1 MRFVIFCS
9 FDAYFKILNGKSAHT
24 IHNSQFAKNNNSTCQ
39 KRRTTQIVWH
49 NTPAAFSIWPING
62 WQNFLL
68 FCLFADLLFFFL
80 QGGRM
85 SETNLHVGKRMYQY
99 LWLSFSQIQ
108 IKPAWYQTEQYSNS
122 SSSIYSVLFLCVR
135 NFFLHFCRVCSIR
148 TDMDIGYMC
157 MLHKI
162 WPHQLTWW
170 WWLREIY
177 IFPATLWQIKSAILR
192 AHIHWNWD
200 FNDKIIEVYGRCFS
214 NRFGFSS
221 EKQFRKWMASTVL

>member
-1 MRFVIFCS
+1 MRILKYWMENQRTQSHFCCCH
-9 FDAYFKILNGKSAHT
+9 HT

-39 KRRTTQIVWH
+39 KRRNTQIVWH

-135 NFFLHFCRVCSIR
+135 NFFTFLPRSLNTNGYGYWIYVYVAQNMATSIDMMMVVARNLHISRNITADKEC
-148 TDMDIGYMC
+148 DIESTYTLKLRFQWQNNRSLWS
-157 MLHKI
+157 ML
-162 WPHQLTWW
+162 
-170 WWLREIY
+170 
-177 IFPATLWQIKSAILR
+177 F
-192 AHIHWNWD
+192 
-200 FNDKIIEVYGRCFS
+200 
-214 NRFGFSS
+214 
-221 EKQFRKWMASTVL
+221 